1 MNSDSPQSKSS
12 TPRPRWLRWLLMT
25 GLIALCAL
33 GFYFSNA
40 AGVERFMD
48 R

>member
-1 MNSDSPQSKSS
+1 MDSGPDNSN
-12 TPRPRWLRWLLMT
+12 TPRPRWLRWLLMA

-40 AGVERFMD
+40 EWAD
-48 R
+48 RIKNR